1 LEHIKNNCGTDSKLT
16 KSGAG
21 ASRLRMVRREIE
33 NTNSKQKGGRSAAK
47 YTAPQHYQGK
57 AIRQFGL

>member
-47 YTAPQHYQGK
+47 YTAP
-57 AIRQFGL
+57 